1 MTMTL
6 ETIRAAHARIAPYI
20 VQTPLLRL
28 PALDDAL
35 GCEVYVKAECMQRT
49 GAFKLRGAM
58 NRILALTEDERARGF
73 VAAASGNHGRAVAY
87 AAQRFGTHACIVMPR
102 TAPAVKQAG
111 IRALGAELVLCDA
124 AERFDVAARL
134 CAERGAAMVPPFND
148 ELVMAGQGTVG
159 LEILEQCPELDAV
172 VVPVSGGGLIGGVST
187 AVKALAPRVRVF
199 GAEPAV
205 LPRYT
210 ESLRAGHPVQ
220 VPVYDYTIHNRS
232 NQPVLVQPAPV
243 IIVEGI
249 LIFDSPEL
257 CELMDMK
264 VFVDTDA
271 DVRILRRIVRDV
283 KERGRTLD
291 SVVSQYLTTVKP
303 MHEQFVEPSKRKAD
317 LIVPEGGRNLVALE
331 LLIKWVD
338 NHLHNAE

>member
-1 MTMTL
+1 MKMTL

-58 NRILALTEDERARGF
+58 NMILALTDAERARGF
-73 VAAASGNHGRAVAY
+73 VAASSGNHGRAVAY

-102 TAPAVKQAG
+102 TAPAVKQAA

-124 AERFDVAARL
+124 AERFAVAARL
-134 CAERGAAMVPPFND
+134 CAERGATMVPPFND

-159 LEILEQCPELDAV
+159 LELLAQCPEIDAV

-220 VPVYDYTIHNRS
+220 VEQKRS
-232 NQPVLVQPAPV
+232 VADALVAQIPGDVCFPYVAANADGFADV
-243 IIVEGI
+243 ADADILRGMKLLLLEGK
-249 LIFDSPEL
+249 LL
-257 CELMDMK
+257 CEPSSAIGIAAALRGQLPVREGNK
-264 VFVDTDA
+264 VCFV
-271 DVRILRRIVRDV
+271 I
-283 KERGRTLD
+283 
-291 SVVSQYLTTVKP
+291 S
-303 MHEQFVEPSKRKAD
+303 
-317 LIVPEGGRNLVALE
+317 GGSVALE
-331 LLIKWVD
+331 Q
-338 NHLHNAE
+338 LHQLEDIEL

>member
-1 MTMTL
+1 MSMTL

-58 NRILALTEDERARGF
+58 NKILALTDAERARGF
-73 VAAASGNHGRAVAY
+73 VAASSGNHGRAVAY
-87 AAQRFGTHACIVMPR
+87 AAQHFGTHACIVMPR
-102 TAPAVKQAG
+102 TAPAVKQAA

-124 AERFDVAARL
+124 AERFAVAAQL
-134 CAERGAAMVPPFND
+134 CAERGATMVPPFND

-159 LEILEQCPELDAV
+159 LEILAQCPETDAV

-187 AVKALAPRVRVF
+187 AVKALAPHVRVF

-210 ESLRAGHPVQ
+210 ESLRTGHPVQ
-220 VPVYDYTIHNRS
+220 VEQKRS
-232 NQPVLVQPAPV
+232 VA
-243 IIVEGI
+243 
-249 LIFDSPEL
+249 
-257 CELMDMK
+257 
-264 VFVDTDA
+264 DA
-271 DVRILRRIVRDV
+271 
-283 KERGRTLD
+283 
-291 SVVSQYLTTVKP
+291 
-303 MHEQFVEPSKRKAD
+303 
-317 LIVPEGGRNLVALE
+317 LVA
-331 LLIKWVD
+331 
-338 NHLHNAE
+338 